1 MKRTLISMTAVAFV
15 AAFAVSAGAATSIT
29 LSAGSNTVLAGGVIT
44 LTTTVTAN
52 GGETDNTIFGA
63 INFSDAQLNSS
74 ALSNSQVP
82 LFSSIGALTCTTA
95 FCVAFS
101 QVNAAGPIAVNL
113 SNAPIATTVFN
124 VDGGL
129 VAGTVI
135 NFTWRTTPSTQRL
148 DWFGITNAPGTS
160 VTVVPIPEPTTV
172 ALLGLGLVGLA
183 VAGRRRA

>member
-1 MKRTLISMTAVAFV
+1 MKRTLTSMTAVAFV
-15 AAFAVSAGAATSIT
+15 TAFAVSASAATSVT
-29 LSAGSNTVLAGGVIT
+29 LSALSNTVLQGGVIT
-44 LTTTVTAN
+44 LTTTATAN
-52 GGETDNTIFGA
+52 AGETDNTIFGA
-63 INFSDAQLNSS
+63 INFPDALVNSS
-74 ALSNSQVP
+74 AVSNSQTP
-82 LFSSIGALTCTTA
+82 LFTSQGALTCTTA

-101 QVNAAGPIAVNL
+101 QVNGAGPIAVNL
-113 SNAPIATTVFN
+113 SNALIATTVFN
-124 VDGGL
+124 VDL
-129 VAGTVI
+129 ATPVGTVI

>member
-1 MKRTLISMTAVAFV
+1 MKRTVHFFIAIVFVVAL
-15 AAFAVSAGAATSIT
+15 AVSATAATSIN
-29 LSAGSNTVLAGGVIT
+29 LVASGSLTPGSLIT
-44 LTTTVTAN
+44 LETFATAD

-63 INFSDAQLNSS
+63 INFQDAFLNSN
-74 ALSNSQVP
+74 APGNSQVP
-82 LFSSIGALTCTTA
+82 LFTSIGALTCTTA

-113 SNAPIATTVFN
+113 ANALLATTTFT
-124 VDGGL
+124 VDPATPL
-129 VAGTVI
+129 NTVI

-160 VTVVPIPEPTTV
+160 VTVVPEPTTV
-172 ALLGLGLVGLA
+172 ALLGLGLIGLA